1 MIQISKEQ
9 MGYISELIRRDIKF
23 IVTGSKT
30 LDFKRDS
37 KDLDIILSLEDKPL
51 VEALFKDVVDGEG
64 SGTPTDG
71 ELRLLIRKYK
81 DILSLKKTIIDMLF
95 VPQQRYD
102 NYVKDGKN
110 TSITIQED
118 NSYIA
123 IMATQTSTKHLVEAK
138 LKHIV
143 HGIKL
148 TKDQQKHYNDI
159 LCLFP

>member
-9 MGYISELIRRDIKF
+9 MGYISELIRRDVKF

-37 KDLDIILSLEDKPL
+37 KDLDIIISLEDKPL
-51 VEALFKDVVDGEG
+51 VGALFKDVVDGDG
-64 SGTPTDG
+64 SGTPTEG
-71 ELRLLIRKYK
+71 EIRLLIRKL
-81 DILSLKKTIIDMLF
+81 DILSFKKTTIIDMLF

-102 NYVKDGKN
+102 NYVKDG
-110 TSITIQED
+110 TVCYMGVQGQD
-118 NSYIA
+118 YWDY
-123 IMATQTSTKHLVEAK
+123 MGFQTSTKHLVEAK
-138 LKHIV
+138 LKHII

-159 LCLFP
+159 LSLFQ